1 MASRLISYSFILILC
16 CTLTPAYA
24 EKNTLIISS
33 ESWENATHRDG
44 SGLYWDIFRAV
55 YEPVGYVVEPEIRS
69 YQGSINN
76 LKLKRSD
83 VMVGAYLDEID
94 DVIYPKNYF
103 AVDIVQVIYPK
114 NRRFKWEGLNSI
126 KDSNVSWIDGYSFD
140 DYLPESIS
148 KNLHIR
154 KVNNRETVFR
164 LLNANK
170 VDFFMDARSDL
181 INFFK
186 SNIEYKSD
194 NYVTNIVLELKL
206 FTVFSNDKKGK
217 MLAEIFDQRFAILL
231 ANGEIKRLYDKY
243 ENSNLMYPSDY

>member
-83 VMVGAYLDEID
+83 VMVGAYLDEIE
-94 DVIYPKNYF
+94 DVIYPKNHF

-114 NRRFKWEGLNSI
+114 NRRFKWEGLNSM
-126 KDSNVSWIDGYSFD
+126 KGRNVSWIDGYSFD
-140 DYLPESIS
+140 DYLPDTIS
-148 KNLHIR
+148 KDLYIR
-154 KVNNRETVFR
+154 KVTNRETVFR
-164 LLNANK
+164 LLDANK

-181 INFFK
+181 INFLK
-186 SNIEYKSD
+186 SNVEYKID
-194 NYVTNIVLELKL
+194 NYVTKIVLELKL
-206 FTVFSNDKKGK
+206 FTVFSHNKKGR